1 MPVVPPEMCPLP
13 PSVLK
18 MLAAETFAEETE
30 QVSNKVPTDPLTE
43 ENIKKFADA
52 WYLALDQHAPEAE
65 IVKLLADDG
74 LKMIFPES
82 TLEGL
87 SDFLAWYRGGKTAAG
102 NDLPGVINI
111 FFDENH
117 NVASVKPTISGDGAE
132 VDVVVAWQ
140 ASWFTPPAAKS
151 KRTAMDATQ
160 RWTLRRSNKNEYG
173 LEIAS
178 YNAVVIPFQY
188 APGAARL

>member
-1 MPVVPPEMCPLP
+1 MSTQTEPL
-13 PSVLK
+13 S
-18 MLAAETFAEETE
+18 
-30 QVSNKVPTDPLTE
+30 E
-43 ENIKKFADA
+43 ENIKAFAAA
-52 WYLALDQHAPEAE
+52 WYQALDFHAPEAE
-65 IVKLLADDG
+65 IVRFLATED

-87 SDFLAWYRGGKTAAG
+87 NDFLAWYRGGTTAAG
-102 NDLPGVINI
+102 NQLPGVINI

-117 NVASVKPTISGDGAE
+117 NVASVDARIEGDGAE

-160 RWTLRRSNKNEYG
+160 HWTLRRTDRNEFG
-173 LEIAS
+173 LEIVS
-178 YNAVVIPFQY
+178 YNAVVVPFQY
-188 APGAARL
+188 APGFARL